1 MVMNAVLEIGG
12 GVVVADANSA
22 RNPGAVPVN
31 TIGPRID
38 LGELRRRRAARKA
51 ALENDRK
58 GRRGGAEPLPDPTLA
73 DPALAGT
80 VPVAASVAAPVAA
93 EPAQRLDAEAVGWE
107 PPSWDEIVRTHS
119 QRVYRLAYRL
129 TGNQHDAE
137 DLTQEVFIRVFR
149 SLSSYQP
156 GTFEGWLHRITTNL
170 FLDMMRR
177 RARIRFDSLGE
188 DADDRLP
195 GREPSPERIFTDTHM
210 DADIEAALAAL
221 APEFR
226 AAVVLCDIE
235 GLSYEEIAAT
245 LDVKLGTVRSRIHRG
260 RSQLR
265 AALEHRAPGGAGA
278 PAGGKEGSR

>member
-1 MVMNAVLEIGG
+1 MVMSAVLDMGG
-12 GVVVADANSA
+12 GVVTADANSG
-22 RNPGAVPVN
+22 RGPGAVPVD
-31 TIGPRID
+31 TVGGPRID
-38 LGELRRRRAARKA
+38 LGELRRRRAARKQ
-51 ALENDRK
+51 ALERS
-58 GRRGGAEPLPDPTLA
+58 RQGADALPDTA
-73 DPALAGT
+73 GPA
-80 VPVAASVAAPVAA
+80 AA
-93 EPAQRLDAEAVGWE
+93 EPATATSLDAAVVGWE

-149 SLSSYQP
+149 SLSSYTP

-170 FLDMMRR
+170 FLDMVRR

-195 GREPSPERIFTDTHM
+195 GREPSPERLYVDTHM
-210 DADIEAALAAL
+210 DADIEKALADL

-265 AALEHRAPGGAGA
+265 AALEHRAPGAQTA
-278 PAGGKEGSR
+278 TATMTDDPTSGKDTDR

>member
-1 MVMNAVLEIGG
+1 M
-12 GVVVADANSA
+12 ADANSA

-51 ALENDRK
+51 TLEKN
-58 GRRGGAEPLPDPTLA
+58 RRGEAIPDTTTPAEA
-73 DPALAGT
+73 
-80 VPVAASVAAPVAA
+80 VVQSVGETQP
-93 EPAQRLDAEAVGWE
+93 LDAAAVGWE

-170 FLDMMRR
+170 FLDMVRR

-195 GREPSPERIFTDTHM
+195 GREPSPERIFVDSHM

-265 AALEHRAPGGAGA
+265 AALEHRAPGGAA
-278 PAGGKEGSR
+278 SVAGGKEGRR

>member
-1 MVMNAVLEIGG
+1 MVMSAVLEIGG
-12 GVVVADANSA
+12 GDVVAEANSA

-51 ALENDRK
+51 ALEKN
-58 GRRGGAEPLPDPTLA
+58 RRGDSIPDTAMPAETA
-73 DPALAGT
+73 ESAGET
-80 VPVAASVAAPVAA
+80 QQP
-93 EPAQRLDAEAVGWE
+93 LDAAAVGWE
-107 PPSWDEIVRTHS
+107 PPSWDDIVRTHS

-170 FLDMMRR
+170 FLDMVRR

-195 GREPSPERIFTDTHM
+195 GREPSPERIFVDSHM

-265 AALEHRAPGGAGA
+265 AALEHRAPGAA
-278 PAGGKEGSR
+278 ANASGKEGRR